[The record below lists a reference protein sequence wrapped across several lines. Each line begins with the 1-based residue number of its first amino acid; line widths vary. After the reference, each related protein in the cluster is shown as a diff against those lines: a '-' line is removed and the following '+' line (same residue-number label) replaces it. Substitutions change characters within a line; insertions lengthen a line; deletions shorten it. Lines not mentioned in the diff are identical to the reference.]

1 MSDFGKVPTWAVV
14 ELFGHIRHAGL
25 VQEASVLGVAMGR
38 VDVPDAKEP
47 GKWHA
52 THYFAGS
59 AIFRLTPCTEEFAR
73 KVAAESQ
80 GVWTTYQ
87 LAEHEGGDDEP
98 DLEGDGETEEEEH
111 VAGDPA
117 VDGVL

>member
-1 MSDFGKVPTWAVV
+1 MAAFGKEPAWAVV

-25 VQEASVLGVAMGR
+25 VQEELVLGVTMGR
-38 VDVPDAKEP
+38 VDVPDAKDP
-47 GKWHA
+47 AKTHA

-73 KVAAESQ
+73 KVAAEGQ

-87 LAEHEGGDDEP
+87 LPEHGDEDELDDE
-98 DLEGDGETEEEEH
+98 DEEH